1 MDYYGYGYSHCEVVM
16 PDLLNINKSYINNAN
31 ILNEIV
37 FQRTFINILSSI
49 AISFLVILSR
59 HADYIW
65 LGNNIGEK
73 SVTEMMQLLMLVIT
87 TVCFYRLISVASV
100 KSAAILVSGFFSVLM
115 IRESDGFFDQI
126 VHGFWVYPALVM
138 TAITVISAAYN
149 RRIMGAFTQLLR
161 VPSMQSL
168 IYATV
173 FLLVFSRLYGM
184 GDFWKIVMGDLYT
197 RDIKNISEET
207 IELLFYSS
215 IAFNA
220 FKTCSTFNFKK

>member
-1 MDYYGYGYSHCEVVM
+1 M
-16 PDLLNINKSYINNAN
+16 PDLLNTDKNQSFTNDTN
-31 ILNEIV
+31 ILNKIV
-37 FQRTFINILSSI
+37 FQQTFINIFSTI

-65 LGNNIGEK
+65 FGNNIGEK
-73 SVTEMMQLLMLVIT
+73 SVTEIMQLLMLVIT

-115 IRESDGFFDQI
+115 IRESDSFLDQI
-126 VHGFWVYPALVM
+126 GHGFWVYPALVM
-138 TAITVISAAYN
+138 TALAVISAAYN
-149 RRIMGAFTQLLR
+149 RRIMGDFTQLLR

-184 GDFWKIVMGDLYT
+184 GDFWKVVMGDLYT
-197 RDIKNISEET
+197 RDVKNISEET

-220 FKTCSTFNFKK
+220 FKTCSTFKFKK